1 MTQDKFDDNTHT
13 HVILAKG
20 VMVAHYRVDEK
31 IGAGGMGEVFLAED
45 TKLKRQV
52 ALKFLPV
59 HLCAD
64 DDAKAR
70 FIREARAAAGLN
82 HPNIIHVY
90 EVGEFNGRP
99 YFAMEYVT
107 GHSLHRFAHDDPQ
120 PVERIIELAIQLC
133 EALAE
138 AHGKSVVHRDIKA
151 ANIIVDEKGR
161 PRLLDFGLASI
172 ADDSNLTKTGSTIGT
187 VAYMSPEQVQGKKID
202 QRSDLF
208 SLGVVLY
215 ELLAG
220 RTPFRQE
227 TQAATL
233 QSIIQ
238 DEPQPLA
245 RYRSD
250 VPDTLQQIVSK
261 LLAKNPQFRYQ
272 TAEGVLPDLRSLSAG
287 YSAGISTP
295 VKPPRRSRMPA
306 SGAVIGILAVLAV
319 AAFFFQPW
327 KAKSTGHDV
336 PMIAVLPFEN
346 LGSADD
352 EYFADGMTEEIT
364 SRLAT
369 IEGLG
374 VISRT
379 SAVAAKTPGKT
390 VNEIGKELGVDYV
403 LEGTVRWS
411 KTGGQAKVRITPQ
424 LIRVSD
430 DRHLWA
436 DNYEREL
443 MEVFDVQADIA
454 LQIVDQLGVTLL
466 DHERQD
472 LASQPTHNAQA
483 YEYYLRGVASLKRF
497 EYRQEMAR
505 NTIASFDSAI
515 ALDPSFALAYAFK
528 SVAHSRYY
536 FNEFE
541 NFPAHGE
548 LARQAAGK
556 ALELSPGL
564 SYAHLAMG
572 QYFNFVR
579 REYDRALDEFS
590 KAQSE
595 LHNNSDLLQAIALVQ
610 MRQGR
615 FREAQENYR
624 RAAEFDPLSAGKH
637 ASLAWC
643 LLMTKDYDE
652 AERSIDRAIMLDP
665 KNPDHYAD
673 KVKLYASR
681 TGDKAQMRAVLQE
694 AYEHVDPSDLFSPG
708 LWDFDLRGEVLDS
721 LIVGYIERYR
731 DSESPLALY
740 GNITMAYLTAGN
752 TERAATY
759 ADSARQILIPMLE
772 TTPDNAD
779 LHAALGMS
787 LACLGDY
794 DDAVKEGRKARELLS
809 VDDCHW

>member
-1 MTQDKFDDNTHT
+1 
-13 HVILAKG
+13 
-20 VMVAHYRVDEK
+20 
-31 IGAGGMGEVFLAED
+31 
-45 TKLKRQV
+45 
-52 ALKFLPV
+52 
-59 HLCAD
+59 
-64 DDAKAR
+64 
-70 FIREARAAAGLN
+70 
-82 HPNIIHVY
+82 
-90 EVGEFNGRP
+90 
-99 YFAMEYVT
+99 
-107 GHSLHRFAHDDPQ
+107 
-120 PVERIIELAIQLC
+120 
-133 EALAE
+133 
-138 AHGKSVVHRDIKA
+138 
-151 ANIIVDEKGR
+151 
-161 PRLLDFGLASI
+161 
-172 ADDSNLTKTGSTIGT
+172 
-187 VAYMSPEQVQGKKID
+187 
-202 QRSDLF
+202 
-208 SLGVVLY
+208 VVLY

-220 RTPFRQE
+220 RTPFRQD

-272 TAEGVLPDLRSLSAG
+272 TADGVLPDLRSLSAG

-295 VKPPRRSRMPA
+295 VRPARRSRIPA
-306 SGAVIGILAVLAV
+306 VGAVIGILGVLAI
-319 AAFFFQPW
+319 AAFIFQPW
-327 KAKSTGHDV
+327 KTKSTEHNV

-346 LGSADD
+346 LGSAND

-379 SAVAAKTPGKT
+379 SAVAAKAPGKT
-390 VNEIGKELGVDYV
+390 VNQIGKELGVDYI

-411 KTGGQAKVRITPQ
+411 KSGGLLKVRITPQ

-472 LASQPTHNAQA
+472 LVSQPTQNAQA
-483 YEYYLRGVASLKRF
+483 YEYYLRGVADLKRLG
-497 EYRQEMAR
+497 YRQEMAS
-505 NTIASFDSAI
+505 NTIASFDSAV
-515 ALDPSFALAYAFK
+515 ALDSSFALAYAFK
-528 SVAHSRYY
+528 SIAHSLYY
-536 FNEFE
+536 FSEFE
-541 NFPAHGE
+541 DFPAHGE
-548 LARQAAGK
+548 LARKGAEK
-556 ALELSPGL
+556 ALQLSPGL

-572 QYFNFVR
+572 QYFNYVR
-579 REYDRALDEFS
+579 RDYDRALGEFS

-615 FREAQENYR
+615 FREAQDNYR
-624 RAAEFDPLSAGKH
+624 RAAEFDPLSAEKH

-643 LLMTKDYDE
+643 MLMTKDYDE
-652 AERSIDRAIMLDP
+652 AERAIDRAIMLDP
-665 KNPDHYAD
+665 KDPDYYAD
-673 KVKLYASR
+673 KLKLFASR
-681 TGDKAQMRAVLQE
+681 TGDKAQMRAVLEE
-694 AYEHVDPSDLFSPG
+694 AYQHVDPVDLFSPA
-708 LWDFDLRGEVLDS
+708 LWDFDLMGGSLDS
-721 LIVGYIERYR
+721 MVEGYIQRYR
-731 DSESPLALY
+731 DTESPLAFY
-740 GNITMAYLTAGN
+740 TNITMACLTAGD

-759 ADSARQILIPMLE
+759 ADSVRQVLIPMLE
-772 TTPDNAD
+772 KTPDNAD
-779 LHAALGMS
+779 LHAAMGMS
-787 LACLGDY
+787 LACIGDY